1 MKGKQCQ
8 QDKYMC
14 CVAKIAQEKKIERR
28 QKNKIIDRIKNYFDI
43 SKNEITYLQV
53 QNITEQL

>member
-43 SKNEITYLQV
+43 SKNEITYL
-53 QNITEQL
+53 